1 MTFPTMQWEW
11 KINFIGFK
19 LNWHVPR
26 CTIIR
31 NVLYWL
37 VQVLFTMST
46 KIVICM
52 YVSLDNI
59 IECIQILEIIWASR
73 RKVQNL
79 CTIFCTIGA
88 RNVQQN
94 LARYKS
100 QIKTSVLQNIDLNC
114 FYILIEI
121 IRIIIFT
128 IRYNLSIYSK
138 YSFHAFQPGNSN

>member
-121 IRIIIFT
+121 ICPIHYTNHYI
-128 IRYNLSIYSK
+128 YN
-138 YSFHAFQPGNSN
+138 